1 MKIKCNNGDSDALFW
16 KKIKS
21 KYILQ
26 KIFANLNQ
34 TKILEL
40 IRYNKMIKN
49 KLNIIKY
56 NYLKEYSKIEVE
68 IYPKENTSDNFI
80 NIDDENKSYYHIYF
94 NNERKEV
101 KKYNYNEKDKINKIK
116 IIIDYEVKTLDRLFE
131 SCNCIKSITI
141 TIRLIKWL

>member
-1 MKIKCNNGDSDALFW
+1 MKINCNNGDSDALFW

-68 IYPKENTSDNFI
+68 IYPKEYTSDNFI

-94 NNERKEV
+94 NNERNEV
-101 KKYNYNEKDKINKIK
+101 KKYNYNEKDKIKN
-116 IIIDYEVKTLDRLFE
+116 
-131 SCNCIKSITI
+131 
-141 TIRLIKWL
+141 

>member
-1 MKIKCNNGDSDALFW
+1 
-16 KKIKS
+16 
-21 KYILQ
+21 
-26 KIFANLNQ
+26 
-34 TKILEL
+34 
-40 IRYNKMIKN
+40 MIKN

-116 IIIDYEVKTLDRLFE
+116 IIIDYEVKTLDSLFE
-131 SCNCIKSITI
+131 SCNCIKSINFI
-141 TIRLIKWL
+141 KFNRNDINNMSKMFSKCQKIRDFSFFKI